1 MELQGFGGSLV
12 GKTVWVS
19 SEDPWV
25 PWEFLPD
32 IKCRVLLRGKSGKGT
47 VSISDQWTYSMAPE
61 NTKDWS
67 CVATILKAL
76 SASTSVLVAWT
87 DDVEMSPAAVRF
99 LEGLPVTRLALG
111 TTAPQMVPD
120 AVLFSKD
127 CSTARSLCERL
138 PARAGHGLC
147 VPPPPD
153 AWAELMGSLAES
165 SMCLLVTD
173 VEDKAWTFYWHKP
186 NDSQALTASD
196 VKERVQAYLSAAQR
210 LLSLPV

>member
-1 MELQGFGGSLV
+1 M
-12 GKTVWVS
+12 
-19 SEDPWV
+19 
-25 PWEFLPD
+25 
-32 IKCRVLLRGKSGKGT
+32 
-47 VSISDQWTYSMAPE
+47 SIVDHWAYSMAPE

-67 CVATILKAL
+67 CIATILKAL

-99 LEGLPVTRLALG
+99 LEGLPITRLALG

-138 PARAGHGLC
+138 PARAGHGPC

-153 AWAELMGSLAES
+153 AWAELMGSLTES

-186 NDSQALTASD
+186 EDSNALTASD
-196 VKERVQAYLSAAQR
+196 VNQRVRAYLSAAQR
-210 LLSLPV
+210 LLAFDGV